1 MGMTDPIADMLTRI
15 RNGSRVHFKSVDVLN
30 SQINLNM
37 AKVLKKSGYVSG
49 YDIKKDVHGHEI
61 LRIYLKYPA
70 AKRSVITGIERV
82 SKPGRRVYVKSQK
95 IPPVLNGFG
104 ISILSTSKGVMTD
117 KEAREL
123 SLGGELLCNVW

>member
-15 RNGSRVHFKSVDVLN
+15 RNGSRVHFKSVEVFN
-30 SQINLNM
+30 SRINLNM
-37 AKVLKKSGYVSG
+37 AKVLKKSGYISG
-49 YDIKKDVHGHEI
+49 YDIKRDQQGHEV
-61 LRIYLKYPA
+61 LKLYMKYPD

-82 SKPGRRVYVKSQK
+82 SKPGRRVYVKSEK
-95 IPPVLNGFG
+95 IPKVLSGYG
-104 ISILSTSKGVMTD
+104 ISILSTSKGIMTD